1 MRVALPV
8 LAGLLLGVAGLAST
22 ARHSDPISHG
32 RRLSFWLQD
41 HFEASCVAVPDT
53 VRCALD
59 EQAIQALGTNA
70 IPLLLRWISS
80 QPGPLDRLMTNLW
93 IRFPGAPLPRWSLSR
108 PNQMAYAGFHVL
120 GRRLTE
126 TVKPALLKISGTK
139 PGSVASRY
147 ATAVLASLEPAQYL
161 TVNGFDPCSF
171 PNFQPFEK
179 PVTAEAIPIP
189 PVSR

>member
-1 MRVALPV
+1 V
-8 LAGLLLGVAGLAST
+8 
-22 ARHSDPISHG
+22 HK
-32 RRLSFWLQD
+32 
-41 HFEASCVAVPDT
+41 E
-53 VRCALD
+53 
-59 EQAIQALGTNA
+59 
-70 IPLLLRWISS
+70 
-80 QPGPLDRLMTNLW
+80 
-93 IRFPGAPLPRWSLSR
+93 
-108 PNQMAYAGFHVL
+108 

-161 TVNGFDPCSF
+161 TGNGFDPCSF
-171 PNFQPFEK
+171 PKFQPFEK